1 MTLKEK
7 LDALS
12 NLGFDFKN
20 DPDIYITI
28 KEGCEVMIR
37 YSIKVSYAKKL
48 FGRLKVKEN
57 CIGCQSGFAQFG
69 FTCIYEGEEYEDCS
83 M

>member
-7 LDALS
+7 LD

-37 YSIKVSYAKKL
+37 SSIKVSYAKKL

>member
-37 YSIKVSYAKKL
+37 CSIKVSYAKKL

-57 CIGCQSGFAQFG
+57 YISRQSGFAQFC
-69 FTCIYEGEEYEDCS
+69 FTCIYEEEEYENYS